1 MPPFWCNEP
10 MIAAILIALV
20 RVYQLTLSKLLLW
33 TVGPV
38 CRFEPSCS
46 RYAVACLRDHGAL
59 RGSLLSA
66 KRLCRC
72 HPFHPGGYDPPPP
85 APTKGTKTG
94 ETSSGGSTR
103 ISQHPLSRVESAH
116 LPRVT
121 SSPDEVAASLRI
133 PAIHRDSARST

>member
-1 MPPFWCNEP
+1 MLATIF
-10 MIAAILIALV
+10 IALI
-20 RVYQLTLSKLLLW
+20 RLYQLTLSRLILA

-46 RYAVACLRDHGAL
+46 RYAVACIRGHGAL

-85 APTKGTKTG
+85 PRNTTHPVPDAAPPEWTLP
-94 ETSSGGSTR
+94 SSAKPPVGG
-103 ISQHPLSRVESAH
+103 A
-116 LPRVT
+116 
-121 SSPDEVAASLRI
+121 
-133 PAIHRDSARST
+133 